1 MMRSD
6 LDSLSN
12 VEKSSSVGPKIITDV
27 DFADD
32 IALISEHM
40 DKTNEFLLRVKSAA
54 ASVER
59 KQDQGYDIEYG
70 GSI

>member
-1 MMRSD
+1 M
-6 LDSLSN
+6 
-12 VEKSSSVGPKIITDV
+12 GPKIITDV

-32 IALISEHM
+32 IGLISEHM

-59 KQDQGYDIEYG
+59 RQDQGYDIEYG